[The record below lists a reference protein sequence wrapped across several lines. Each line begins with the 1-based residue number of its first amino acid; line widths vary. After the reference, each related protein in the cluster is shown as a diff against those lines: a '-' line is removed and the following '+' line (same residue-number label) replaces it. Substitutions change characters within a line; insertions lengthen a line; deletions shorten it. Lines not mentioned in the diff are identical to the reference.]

1 MSSRNLPPL
10 WAERLSITA
19 TRSDE
24 SFGASIRSTYAS
36 NAALVVL
43 PTTAMH
49 GPIPSEVMLAKGV
62 TFFPRLRGA
71 LHRARSPLRPG
82 VQRGQGDVRAHLVH
96 KHQPRGVYCPDDTSA
111 PSGPQELVALSR
123 SYRSFF
129 RLDPSPPS
137 IRETVE
143 SLTETPATQP
153 RNSRLCGS
161 VAVGRSLRSTFRS
174 LLAASSIFG
183 LEPGRFFGSSERPSR
198 ALVA

>member
-1 MSSRNLPPL
+1 M
-10 WAERLSITA
+10 SITA

-62 TFFPRLRGA
+62 TFFPRLCGA

-96 KHQPRGVYCPDDTSA
+96 K
-111 PSGPQELVALSR
+111 PQLHCNALYWWQGTALRKEEKEL
-123 SYRSFF
+123 
-129 RLDPSPPS
+129 
-137 IRETVE
+137 
-143 SLTETPATQP
+143 
-153 RNSRLCGS
+153 
-161 VAVGRSLRSTFRS
+161 
-174 LLAASSIFG
+174 
-183 LEPGRFFGSSERPSR
+183 
-198 ALVA
+198 